1 MQNTA
6 NRGCLKIRP
15 KSKEK
20 DMAKLRVIELFA
32 GIGAQAQALNRI
44 GADWESVDM
53 VEIDPYCVT
62 AYNAIFKT
70 DYKPQDIT
78 KVEHL
83 KPCDMLT

>member
-1 MQNTA
+1 
-6 NRGCLKIRP
+6 
-15 KSKEK
+15 
-20 DMAKLRVIELFA
+20 MAKLRVIELFA

-70 DYKPQDIT
+70 DYKPARNFTSKQAT
-78 KVEHL
+78 A
-83 KPCDMLT
+83 